1 MKAFLKFY
9 ERKCKNIKPQKTK
22 KRKILKP
29 LFITALAAVFLFVFY
44 FGGISILKTLYP
56 IRYNKFVEAY
66 TEEYNLEKSFVYAV
80 IKCESNFDSEAV
92 SSVDAKGLMQIMPET
107 FSWLKT
113 KTGENLE
120 EKMLFDPETSIKYGC
135 LLYEILIKEFGDK
148 ETAVAA
154 YHAGFGNVSKWL
166 KDEKY
171 SSDGVHLD
179 DIPFPSTKAYVQ
191 KVIKAEN
198 IYKKLYKI

>member
-1 MKAFLKFY
+1 M
-9 ERKCKNIKPQKTK
+9 
-22 KRKILKP
+22 
-29 LFITALAAVFLFVFY
+29 
-44 FGGISILKTLYP
+44 KTLYP
-56 IRYNKFVEAY
+56 IRYNKFVEVY

-92 SSVDAKGLMQIMPET
+92 SNVDAKGLMQIMPET

-154 YHAGFGNVSKWL
+154 YHAGLGNVSKWL
-166 KDEKY
+166 KDKKY

-191 KVIKAEN
+191 NVIKAEN